1 MVGGSAIS
9 AGLSGVV
16 FSSGLAWFTHV
27 ATGICGSAEPDG
39 RPDDSVHILVAGTSY
54 LCYL

>member
-16 FSSGLAWFTHV
+16 FFLFLPGLLV

-39 RPDDSVHILVAGTSY
+39 RPDDSVHILVASTSY
-54 LCYL
+54 LCYF